1 MGEGEAGPQQDC
13 HPLKNMDVPEAKR
26 YWIALTLIPN
36 LSPRKFHILLE
47 NFSSTQEIWEAPLS
61 RLKEIPGFAES
72 AEKFCAH
79 REKAEIDRALEQIAQ
94 LGLTVITLDDAQY
107 PEPLRAIPDA
117 PPVLYLR
124 GEYIEKDKLAVAI
137 VGTRRATSYGRRVA
151 QQFAQE
157 LGRLGFTIVSGLA
170 EGIDTAAHRGALKA
184 NARTIAVI
192 GSGFARLYPQS
203 NQKLL
208 EEIVSGGCAM
218 TEFSPEVAPERW
230 TFPQRNRIISGLSR
244 GVLVVEAPSDSG
256 ALITARWALEHNR
269 EVFAVPGSILGES
282 HRGCHKLIKDGAKLA
297 ETVTDILEEFKD
309 LRALFTARRERPA
322 PAQKPKLSPLEEKI
336 FSVLEFEPMHFDEIV
351 SKTGLSVSEVSEGLL
366 TLSLQ
371 GVVQELEGKHYVKL
385 P

>member
-1 MGEGEAGPQQDC
+1 MNDLAS
-13 HPLKNMDVPEAKR
+13 KR
-26 YWIALTLIPN
+26 FWIALTLIPN

-47 NFSSTQEIWEAPLS
+47 NFSSPQEIWEAPLA

-72 AEKFCAH
+72 AETFCAH
-79 REKAEIDRALEQIAQ
+79 RANANVERALEQIAQ
-94 LGLTVITLDDAQY
+94 LQLKVVTLADENY

-137 VGTRRATSYGRRVA
+137 VGTRRATSYGRRIA
-151 QQFAQE
+151 QQFAGE

-170 EGIDTAAHRGALKA
+170 EGIDTAAHRGALKV
-184 NARTIAVI
+184 NARTIAVL
-192 GSGFARLYPQS
+192 GSGFARPYPQS

-208 EEIVSGGCAM
+208 EEIVECGCVM
-218 TEFSPEVAPERW
+218 TEFAPDVAPDKW

-244 GVLVVEAPSDSG
+244 GVLVVEAPEDSG

-269 EVFAVPGSILGES
+269 EVFAVPGSILSES
-282 HRGCHKLIKDGAKLA
+282 HRGCHKLLKEGAKLV
-297 ETVTDILEEFKD
+297 ESVTDILEEFKD
-309 LRALFTARRERPA
+309 LRALFTVRRERPA
-322 PAQKPKLSPLEEKI
+322 PAQKPALSPLAEKI

-351 SKTGLSVSEVSEGLL
+351 SRTGLSVSEVSEGLL

>member
-1 MGEGEAGPQQDC
+1 MND
-13 HPLKNMDVPEAKR
+13 LEAKR

-36 LSPRKFHILLE
+36 VSPRKFHILLE
-47 NFSSTQEIWEAPLS
+47 NFSSTQEIWEAPLAK
-61 RLKEIPGFAES
+61 LKEIPGFAES
-72 AEKFCAH
+72 AQTFCAH
-79 REKAEIDRALEQIAQ
+79 RQRVNIDRTLEQIAQ
-94 LGLTVITLDDAQY
+94 LGLTVMTLADAQY
-107 PEPLRAIPDA
+107 PEPLRAIPDP

-124 GEYIEKDKLAVAI
+124 GEYVEKDKLAIAM
-137 VGTRRATSYGRRVA
+137 VGTRRATAYGKRVA
-151 QQFAQE
+151 QQFAGE

-170 EGIDTAAHRGALKA
+170 EGIDTAAHRGALKV

-208 EEIVSGGCAM
+208 EEIVSCGCAM
-218 TEFSPEVAPERW
+218 TEFAPDVAPEQW

-244 GVLVVEAPSDSG
+244 GVLVVEAPEESG

-282 HRGCHKLIKDGAKLA
+282 HRGCHKLIKEGAKLV
-297 ETVTDILEEFKD
+297 ESVTDILEEFKD
-309 LRALFTARRERPA
+309 LRALFTVRRERPA
-322 PAQKPKLSPLEEKI
+322 PAQKPTLSPLEEKI

-351 SKTGLSVSEVSEGLL
+351 SKTGLSVGEVSEGLL
-366 TLSLQ
+366 TLALQ
-371 GVVQELEGKHYVKL
+371 GIIQELEGKHYVKL